1 MHGYAF
7 APKSIYPG
15 QATFQRFYTEIFP
28 NFKITPGTFQDI
40 GGYHLGNVYT
50 QVYSFHKDFGVT
62 GVIIMNF
69 IIAFVAMLF
78 YNRALLTLKSPQK
91 LNLFCLSIRR
101 PRFVYLWLSFPV
113 DLRRIYLP

>member
-62 GVIIMNF
+62 GVI
-69 IIAFVAMLF
+69 
-78 YNRALLTLKSPQK
+78 TLQ
-91 LNLFCLSIRR
+91 L
-101 PRFVYLWLSFPV
+101 
-113 DLRRIYLP
+113 LRRKYSEQDIIKIWGGNWLRVMTQVQNFKH